1 MRMTSRSPRTL
12 TAVLAAALATAAFAA
27 GCAPSSSSSSNST
40 SKFKGEARNAAQTV
54 EDLQTAANDNDGA
67 KICTQLL
74 APSLAGRISESGRP
88 CEQAVKNAIKDADSV
103 DMTVEQVTVNGDT
116 ATARVK
122 LETGKKDRRANFQLQ
137 KDGGRWKIQSL

>member
-1 MRMTSRSPRTL
+1 MTSRPHRTL
-12 TAVLAAALATAAFAA
+12 PAVVVAALAIAALAA

-54 EDLQTAANDNDGA
+54 EDLQAAASDDDPT

-74 APSLAGRISESGRP
+74 APSLAGRLGESGRT
-88 CEQAVKNAIKDADSV
+88 CEQAVKAAVKDADSV
-103 DMTVEQVTVNGDT
+103 DMTVEQVTVNGDK

-122 LETGKKDRRANFQLQ
+122 LETGKKDRVATFQLQ
-137 KDGGRWKIQSL
+137 KDGGRWKIRTL